1 MRQKQAKDGNESKME
16 LEEFEPSENVL
27 KASKTLKT
35 THAAPI
41 GIIGQ
46 QVLASKVGCSCTC
59 YECMNVNIAVRARH
73 GGSKTEML
81 SGYCSVK

>member
-35 THAAPI
+35 TPHP
-41 GIIGQ
+41 
-46 QVLASKVGCSCTC
+46 
-59 YECMNVNIAVRARH
+59 
-73 GGSKTEML
+73 
-81 SGYCSVK
+81 